1 MIQVFLSWTGNNAD
15 LLIEFFG
22 FLTALVYL
30 YFSIKQKIWL
40 WPFGI
45 LTSSLYIYIFYISS
59 LYADMGLQIYYVLIS
74 FYGWYHWVRGASHK
88 KDNNLSISTL
98 STSLVLKLLV
108 ILFVIYWIIVF
119 ILLKGPAYLDMP
131 PSDLPYWDA
140 FTTSAS
146 IIATWMLARKIIEHW
161 IVWIIVDSVSFG
173 LYIYKELYITVVLF
187 LIYTILAFVGFY
199 EWKKDLIKT
208 NQSTER

>member
-1 MIQVFLSWTGNNAD
+1 MIQVFLSRAGNNAD

-22 FLTALVYL
+22 FLTALIYL

-59 LYADMGLQIYYVLIS
+59 LYADMGLQIYYVLVS
-74 FYGWYHWVRGASHK
+74 FYGWYFWVHGINHN
-88 KDNNLSISTL
+88 KDSNLSISTL
-98 STSLVLKLLV
+98 SGSLALKLLV

-119 ILLKGPAYLDMP
+119 ILLKGPAYLGMP

-199 EWKKDLIKT
+199 EWKKDLIKIS
-208 NQSTER
+208 QSTER

>member
-1 MIQVFLSWTGNNAD
+1 MIQVFLSWAGNNAD
-15 LLIEFFG
+15 LLIELFG
-22 FLTALVYL
+22 FLTALIYL

-74 FYGWYHWVRGASHK
+74 FYGWYHWVHGVSYN
-88 KDNNLSISTL
+88 KDSNLSISTL
-98 STSLVLKLLV
+98 SGSLALKLLL

-119 ILLKGPAYLDMP
+119 ILLKGPAYLGMP
-131 PSDLPYWDA
+131 PSDLLYWDA
-140 FTTSAS
+140 FTTSVS

-161 IVWIIVDSVSFG
+161 IAWIIVDSVSFG

-199 EWKKDLIKT
+199 KWKKDLIKT
-208 NQSTER
+208 SQSTER

>member
-15 LLIEFFG
+15 LLIELFG
-22 FLTALVYL
+22 FLTALIYL
-30 YFSIKQKIWL
+30 YFSIKLKIWL

-59 LYADMGLQIYYVLIS
+59 LYADMGLQVYYVLIS
-74 FYGWYHWVRGASHK
+74 FYGWYHWVHGVNHN
-88 KDNNLSISTL
+88 KDSNLSISTL
-98 STSLVLKLLV
+98 SGSLALKLLL

-119 ILLKGPAYLDMP
+119 ILLKGPAYFDMP

-140 FTTSAS
+140 FTTSVS

-161 IVWIIVDSVSFG
+161 IAWIIVDSVSFG

-199 EWKKDLIKT
+199 KWKKDLIKT
-208 NQSTER
+208 SQSTER

>member
-1 MIQVFLSWTGNNAD
+1 MIQVFLSRAGNNAD

-74 FYGWYHWVRGASHK
+74 FYGWYHWVYGASHNK
-88 KDNNLSISTL
+88 AGNLPISTL
-98 STSLVLKLLV
+98 SGSLALKLLM
-108 ILFVIYWIIVF
+108 ILFIIYWIIVF
-119 ILLKGPAYLDMP
+119 ILLKGPAYIGMP

-140 FTTSAS
+140 FTTSVS

-199 EWKKDLIKT
+199 EWKKNCPDR
-208 NQSTER
+208 S

>member
-1 MIQVFLSWTGNNAD
+1 MIQVFLSWAGINAD
-15 LLIEFFG
+15 LLIELFG
-22 FLTALVYL
+22 FLTALIYL

-74 FYGWYHWVRGASHK
+74 FYGWYHWTHGVNHN
-88 KDNNLSISTL
+88 KDSKLSISTL
-98 STSLVLKLLV
+98 SGSLALKLLL

-119 ILLKGPAYLDMP
+119 ILLKGPAYLGMP
-131 PSDLPYWDA
+131 PSDLLYWDA
-140 FTTSAS
+140 FTTSVS

-161 IVWIIVDSVSFG
+161 IAWIIVDSVSFG

-187 LIYTILAFVGFY
+187 LIYTILAFIGFY
-199 EWKKDLIKT
+199 KWKKDLIKT
-208 NQSTER
+208 SQSTER